1 MKGYPDAIIRATKN
15 SDGPPQGLPIN
26 IEITS
31 PEYESALAYADGMK
45 RFIENTGIKGIEGL
59 KLDVE
64 KSKPE
69 MPITIDRDKAR
80 RYGLSTQQIG
90 FALRSALFGRE
101 VSRYKDGEDDYPIN
115 LRFAD
120 AYRNNADALMNQKV
134 IFRSQSD
141 GQIKEVPIS
150 AVATAGRSTTYNA
163 IKRLSLI
170 HI

>member
-1 MKGYPDAIIRATKN
+1 
-15 SDGPPQGLPIN
+15 
-26 IEITS
+26 
-31 PEYESALAYADGMK
+31 
-45 RFIENTGIKGIEGL
+45 
-59 KLDVE
+59 
-64 KSKPE
+64 

-90 FALRSALFGRE
+90 YALRSALFGRE

-150 AVATAGRSTTYNA
+150 AVASAGRSTTYNA
-163 IKRLSLI
+163 IKRKDLDRTVTLGSNILEGYNANEIVEALKSELSDYPARSPASSGSSPDSRRSRPRRWPS
-170 HI
+170 

>member
-1 MKGYPDAIIRATKN
+1 MVRRK
-15 SDGPPQGLPIN
+15 GLPIN

-31 PEYESALAYADGMK
+31 ADYETALAYADGMK
-45 RFIENTGIKGIEGL
+45 RFIESTGIEGIERL

-90 FALRSALFGRE
+90 FGLRSALFGRE

-134 IFRSQSD
+134 IFRSQLRRPNQGGAHLRCGHRRSVHD
-141 GQIKEVPIS
+141 LQRHQAERTW
-150 AVATAGRSTTYNA
+150 TAR
-163 IKRLSLI
+163 
-170 HI
+170 